1 MHENIAQEMTLMLT
15 VTLNFD
21 MFCTVAKAKKLR
33 HLNALNFYT
42 LQSENVESAI
52 AAMKML

>member
-1 MHENIAQEMTLMLT
+1 MTLMPT

-21 MFCTVAKAKKLR
+21 MFRTVAQAKKLR

-42 LQSENVESAI
+42 LQSENVKSTI